1 MYAELSYF
9 DGYHFAHIAAWEE
22 ERRLRRIIERDLRF
36 VREQQRQR
44 LCERRFGSRRAA

>member
-9 DGYHFAHIAAWEE
+9 DGYHFAHIAAYEE
-22 ERRLRRIIERDLRF
+22 EMRLRRINANALRF
-36 VREQQRQR
+36 VMDRKRRE